1 MKLTRRATLITPHT
15 PILAFGI
22 SVLTA
27 CGASFDNSNI
37 PKKASEITEA
47 DIADDTYRRTSQ
59 LWTNLLEELKLT
71 NDGTQA
77 AFTTPSKFFDDT
89 PEGTAAFAALTEKLK
104 DDHLKTAK
112 RTGCA
117 EIVSYEELSAAKTF
131 DVLTLKDFDGAKWF
145 IMKYKRPTAEGIPS
159 SEINAALVSVPT
171 ASDSYPVVT
180 YGHGGDD
187 GLNLIELAFV
197 FGELQK
203 KYIIV
208 APAFPGEG
216 INGTSVVASG
226 VSEPYTTDAE
236 DLLAAH
242 NCVVESTATSDAMND
257 VRAKVKRSNSG
268 NNSGNSVSLSV
279 GTSRGGLT
287 SLLAHAKNG
296 ALLAANRSEA
306 KQFSCIATTINPNS
320 FVFGDVRVYL
330 EAVVR
335 GYGPSTA
342 FYTLPTAP
350 QLNDLFAPFRAPDS
364 QRTAAD
370 AALEIQKRDA
380 TFNSQLILYQL
391 RNWATG
397 GKGSFLSMHAT
408 LDQKIPFTQ
417 GLIGAKVFSQVS
429 DKLASAG
436 AAPGAHLTTV
446 GLVPQPPYS
455 TDGGTTLGS
464 QYTMHGDFAY
474 LKSQALLN
482 TARFDSETL
491 TAEPLANS
499 SFAYQKPPVA
509 TLEAWLSDTSVGC
522 AAAL

>member
-1 MKLTRRATLITPHT
+1 MTLTRRITRLTPHT
-15 PILAFGI
+15 PVVALGI

-27 CGASFDNSNI
+27 CGASLNNSNI

-59 LWTNLLEELKLT
+59 LWTSLLEELKLT
-71 NDGTQA
+71 NDGSQA

-89 PEGTAAFAALTEKLK
+89 PEGTAAFAALTEKLSE
-104 DDHLKTAK
+104 DHLKTAK

-131 DVLTLKDFDGAKWF
+131 DVLTMKDLEGAKWF
-145 IMKYKRPTAEGIPS
+145 IMKYKRPTAEGSRS

-171 ASDSYPVVT
+171 ASEFYPVIT

-187 GLNLIELAFV
+187 GLNQVELAFV

-203 KYIIV
+203 DYIIV

-216 INGTSVVASG
+216 INGTSIVASG

-242 NCVVESTATSDAMND
+242 NCVVESTAASDAMTD
-257 VRAKVKRSNSG
+257 VRAKVKR
-268 NNSGNSVSLSV
+268 NNAGNSVSLSV

-296 ALLAANRSEA
+296 ALIAANRSEA

-391 RNWATG
+391 RNWNTG

-455 TDGGTTLGS
+455 TDGGATLGS

-474 LKSQALLN
+474 LTSQALLN
-482 TARFDSETL
+482 TSRFDSETL
-491 TAEPLANS
+491 IAEPLANS
-499 SFAYQKPPVA
+499 SFAYQKAPVEA
-509 TLEAWLSDTSVGC
+509 LKAWLKDSSVGC
-522 AAAL
+522 APAL

>member
-1 MKLTRRATLITPHT
+1 MTFTRRATLLTSRTPVVA
-15 PILAFGI
+15 LGI

-27 CGASFDNSNI
+27 CGASFNNSNI

-47 DIADDTYRRTSQ
+47 DIADDTYRRTSE
-59 LWTNLLEELKLT
+59 LWTNLLEELKLS

-89 PEGTAAFAALTEKLK
+89 PEGTAAFASLTEKLSEE
-104 DDHLKTAK
+104 HLKTAK

-117 EIVSYEELSAAKTF
+117 EVVSYEELSAAKTF
-131 DVLTLKDFDGAKWF
+131 DVLTMKDLYGAKWF
-145 IMKYKRPTAEGIPS
+145 LMKYKRPTAEGS
-159 SEINAALVSVPT
+159 TSTEINAALVSVPT
-171 ASDSYPVVT
+171 ASGSYPVVT

-197 FGELQK
+197 FGDLQK
-203 KYIIV
+203 NYIIV

-216 INGTSVVASG
+216 INDTPLVASG

-242 NCVVESTATSDAMND
+242 NCVVESTAASDAMND
-257 VRAKVKRSNSG
+257 VRAKVKR
-268 NNSGNSVSLSV
+268 NNADKSVSLSV

-296 ALLAANRSEA
+296 ALLAESRSEA

-350 QLNDLFAPFRAPDS
+350 QLNDLFASFRAPDS

-391 RNWATG
+391 RNWATA

-417 GLIGAKVFSQVS
+417 GLIGAKIFSQVS
-429 DKLASAG
+429 AKLASAG
-436 AAPGAHLTTV
+436 AAPGAHLTTL

-455 TDGGTTLGS
+455 TDGGATLGS

-474 LKSQALLN
+474 LTSKALLN
-482 TARFDSETL
+482 SARFDPDSL
-491 TAEPLANS
+491 VAEPLETS
-499 SFAYQKPPVA
+499 SFAYQKSPVDA
-509 TLEAWLSDTSVGC
+509 LKAWLSDTEVGC